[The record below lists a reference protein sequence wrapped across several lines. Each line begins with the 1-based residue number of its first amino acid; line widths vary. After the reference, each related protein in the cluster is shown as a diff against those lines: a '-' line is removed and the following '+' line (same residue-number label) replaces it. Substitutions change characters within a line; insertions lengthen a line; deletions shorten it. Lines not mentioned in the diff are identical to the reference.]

1 MTELANSIRPIR
13 SFVLRQGRMT
23 PAQQIALDSLWGKYG
38 IEAEDAPL
46 NLDAVFGRS
55 APRILEIGF
64 GMGSS
69 LAEMAA
75 AHPEQDYLG
84 IEVHRPGVGNLL
96 KLIDAHPLSNV
107 RVISADAIE
116 VLDRQIAD
124 ACLDAVYLFFPD
136 PWPKR
141 RHCKR
146 RIVQPSFVTRIAHK
160 LKPGGCFH
168 LATDWEEYAEQMLR
182 VLSAAPE
189 FANTA
194 GPGNYAPR
202 PAYRPLTKFERRAT
216 HEGRDVWDLVFLMG
230 KNTGTHTARLRT
242 HL

>member
-1 MTELANSIRPIR
+1 MIELAKLPRPIR

-23 PAQQIALDSLWGKYG
+23 PAQQTALGTLWGKYG
-38 IEAEDAPL
+38 IEADTIPL
-46 NLDAVFGRS
+46 DLDALFGRS
-55 APRILEIGF
+55 APRILEVGF
-64 GMGSS
+64 GMGGS

-96 KLIDAHPLSNV
+96 KLIAAHPLNNV

-124 ACLDAVYLFFPD
+124 ACLDGVYLFFPD
-136 PWPKR
+136 PWHKR
-141 RHCKR
+141 RHHKR
-146 RIVQPSFVTRIAHK
+146 RIVQPSFVTRIAQK

-189 FANTA
+189 FVNTA
-194 GPGNYAPR
+194 GPGEYAHR
-202 PAYRPLTKFERRAT
+202 PAYRPLTKFERRGHGLGHRVCDLLFTRLPAT
-216 HEGRDVWDLVFLMG
+216 NQDS
-230 KNTGTHTARLRT
+230 
-242 HL
+242 